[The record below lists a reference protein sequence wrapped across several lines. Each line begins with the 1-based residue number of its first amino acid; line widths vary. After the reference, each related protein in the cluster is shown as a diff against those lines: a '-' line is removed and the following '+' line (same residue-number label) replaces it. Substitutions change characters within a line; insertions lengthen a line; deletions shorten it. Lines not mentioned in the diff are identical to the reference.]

1 MPTAMVQTEE
11 QKQYGGS
18 TIPESLRNHP
28 GLHSE
33 EDAIALPE
41 NQPTKAKTKKE
52 WADQQEMELEKQE
65 VQVADSQSLALIK
78 ANLVE

>member
-1 MPTAMVQTEE
+1 MPTAMMQTEE

-28 GLHSE
+28 GVHSE

-41 NQPTKAKTKKE
+41 IQPTKVKNKKE
-52 WADQQEMELEKQE
+52 WADKQEMELEK
-65 VQVADSQSLALIK
+65 
-78 ANLVE
+78 